1 MSNLENNMLFP
12 VKEVPAILQDSHL
25 STEHKF
31 IVREDT
37 EQVLSCMSNEYKLVT
52 NNLIGINLYKIRY
65 YFCKGK
71 ILWNLI
77 LYTQSNFLI

>member
-12 VKEVPAILQDSHL
+12 VKEMPAMLGLNDN
-25 STEHKF
+25 TGHKF

-52 NNLIGINLYKIRY
+52 NQEV
-65 YFCKGK
+65 F
-71 ILWNLI
+71 
-77 LYTQSNFLI
+77 